1 MLIKQSAGRNIGG
14 VYLKIRLLI
23 QFCLQRNFFCFNCNK
38 SFWSRRNMFDSL
50 LKIFDVIENGRN
62 NGCTKWVIPYLG

>member
-23 QFCLQRNFFCFNCNK
+23 QFCLQRNFFVLIAINLFGHEETC
-38 SFWSRRNMFDSL
+38 L
-50 LKIFDVIENGRN
+50 
-62 NGCTKWVIPYLG
+62 IPA